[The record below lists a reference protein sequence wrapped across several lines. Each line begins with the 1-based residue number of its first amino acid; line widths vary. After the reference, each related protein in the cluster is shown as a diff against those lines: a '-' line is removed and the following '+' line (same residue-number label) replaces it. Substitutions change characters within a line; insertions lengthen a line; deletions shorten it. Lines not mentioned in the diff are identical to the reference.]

1 MIQVIKYKMINFVK
15 ILKWNKVSLWKKV
28 IIRMLVGEGDLGKG
42 C

>member
-15 ILKWNKVSLWKKV
+15 IYKWNKVSLWKKV
-28 IIRMLVGEGDLGKG
+28 IIRMLVGEEGPGKG